1 MSYYGNGIGYKFNEN
16 ASGFLKQLTVMQ
28 FHFMYEP
35 IKFLLFIKLWFA
47 EMKT

>member
-1 MSYYGNGIGYKFNEN
+1 MTYCRNSIGYKFNKN
-16 ASGFLKQLTVMQ
+16 ASGFLKQFTVIQ

-35 IKFLLFIKLWFA
+35 IKFLLFLKIWFA